1 MAKVSGFV
9 KVYWVKAH
17 WAYAYSAGDTGIVLA
32 ERAPEL
38 LEKGFIIPLADGDEN
53 PTAKANPLPADLPGR
68 TVLFD
73 AGYESLDQ
81 LKAAGDSL
89 LDAGIS
95 NATLKKIKVYLK

>member
-1 MAKVSGFV
+1 MAKAAGFV

-17 WAYAYSAGDTGIVLA
+17 WGYAYSAGQTGIVLA
-32 ERAPEL
+32 EKAPEL
-38 LEKGFIIPLADGDEN
+38 LEKGFIIPIADEEEKE
-53 PTAKANPLPADLPGR
+53 PVKINPLPSDLPGR

-73 AGYESLDQ
+73 AGYESIGQ

-95 NATLKKIKVYLK
+95 NATLKKIKAYLK

>member
-1 MAKVSGFV
+1 MAKVPGFV

-17 WAYAYSAGDTGIVLA
+17 WGYAYSAGETGIVLA
-32 ERAPEL
+32 EKAPEL
-38 LEKGFIIPLADGDEN
+38 LEKGFIIPLPEEEE
-53 PTAKANPLPADLPGR
+53 KAPEKVNPLPADFPAR

-81 LKAAGDSL
+81 IKAAGDSL

-95 NATLKKIKVYLK
+95 NTTLRKIKNYLK